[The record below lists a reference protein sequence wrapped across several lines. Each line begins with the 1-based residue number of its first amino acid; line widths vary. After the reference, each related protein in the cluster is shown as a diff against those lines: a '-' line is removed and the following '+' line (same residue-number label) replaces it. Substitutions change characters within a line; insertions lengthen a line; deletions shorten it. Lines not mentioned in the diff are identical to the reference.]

1 MEFTVNFNPIGK
13 RVMEN
18 RPRLLLDIAR
28 EVGVGLKSLC
38 GGKGKCG
45 KCKVMVN
52 PANQA
57 TAIEKKLFTQD
68 EIKEGYR
75 LACRTTVREDTQVY
89 IPPSSI
95 TEEQK
100 LQIWGKEI
108 EVKPSS
114 LVRKFFLKLTK
125 ATLLNTK
132 SDFQRIREELKR
144 KYNVKVE
151 SADSK
156 VLDIVGPTLRDS
168 HWSIT
173 AIVRG
178 SEIIG
183 VEPGDRTK
191 ERFGIA
197 IDLGTS
203 KIAFYLVDL
212 LTGESISIY
221 GITNPQIAYGEDV
234 LSRIHYAGNT
244 RKNLKKLKSEV
255 LKAINLAIKKICRES
270 KVERGDI
277 LEATLVGNTA
287 MHHIFLGLP
296 VKQLGLAPFTM
307 ATNEPL
313 EIKAREVG
321 LVISPGG
328 YIYLPPPIAGFIGSD
343 HLAMLITSG
352 IETKKGNLIAIDIGT
367 NTEIALKTKEKIISC
382 SCASGPAFEGAHIKH
397 GMRAAPGAIE
407 RVNID
412 SKSLT
417 INVSTIDDRA
427 PLGICGSGILDGISE
442 MLRVGIIDS
451 SGKINS
457 GYKGVRKIK
466 RGKSLEFLV
475 AKKGK
480 REITITQQ
488 DVSEIQL
495 AKGAIRTGIE
505 ILLEETGLKTQD
517 IDGVIVGGA
526 FGTYIDPLKA
536 VRIGMFPEIDIGKFT
551 QVGNGAGT
559 GAKAILVSK
568 KLHEQANR
576 LAKRIEYLELA
587 THSDFFEHF
596 TSAIRFPK
604 IK

>member
-1 MEFTVNFNPIGK
+1 MEFTVKFSPIGK
-13 RVMEN
+13 RVIEN

-38 GGKGKCG
+38 GGKSKCG

-52 PANQA
+52 PVNEA

-68 EIKEGYR
+68 EINEGYR
-75 LACRTTVREDTQVY
+75 LACCTTIKEDTQVY
-89 IPPSSI
+89 VPPSSI

-108 EVKPSS
+108 EVRLSPP
-114 LVRKFFLKLTK
+114 VRKFFLKLTK
-125 ATLLNTK
+125 ATL
-132 SDFQRIREELKR
+132 SDVRPDFQRIKEELKR

-151 SADSK
+151 STDSK

-183 VEPGDRTK
+183 VEPGNRTK
-191 ERFGIA
+191 ESLGIA

-212 LTGESISIY
+212 LTGKSINIY
-221 GITNPQIAYGEDV
+221 GITNPQIVYGEDV

-255 LKAINLAIKKICRES
+255 LKSINLAIKKICRES

-307 ATNEPL
+307 ATNESL

-321 LVISPGG
+321 LEISPGG
-328 YIYLPPPIAGFIGSD
+328 YIYLPPPIAGFVGSD
-343 HLAMLITSG
+343 HLAMLIASG

-397 GMRAAPGAIE
+397 GMRAASGAIE

-466 RGKSLEFLV
+466 RGKSLEFLL

-480 REITITQQ
+480 REITITQE

-536 VRIGMFPEIDIGKFT
+536 MRIGMFPEIDIGKFT
-551 QVGNGAGT
+551 QVGNGAGI
-559 GAKAILVSK
+559 GAKAILISQR
-568 KLHEQANR
+568 LREQANQ
-576 LAKRIEYLELA
+576 LAKRVEHLELA
-587 THSDFFEHF
+587 THSNFFEHF
-596 TSAIRFPK
+596 TRAIRFPK